1 MCGTYTKNAK
11 VKNKKQILKIWKKYN
26 ISTYRGEFE
35 RRKTMNK
42 IVKIVIAIIVAIV
55 IIMGVYALRNS
66 KPKSNLNIN
75 SDEDLTAL
83 IDQIYSGITIEMPRL
98 QTQTIDVTDTN
109 MVKTFTGLDSNEN
122 IENIVASEPL
132 MTSQAY
138 SLVLVKVKDGA
149 NITDMAK
156 AMNEN
161 IDVRK
166 WICVSA
172 EKVYTA
178 TSGNVICLV
187 MTNADTAKTVF
198 DSFKTIAG
206 AVDKEYE
213 RTVEEPVFPTEETEI
228 PSEETAEPTV

>member
-1 MCGTYTKNAK
+1 
-11 VKNKKQILKIWKKYN
+11 
-26 ISTYRGEFE
+26 
-35 RRKTMNK
+35 MNK

-55 IIMGVYALRNS
+55 IIMGVNLFRNS
-66 KPKSNLNIN
+66 TPKQKSNLNIN
-75 SDEDLTAL
+75 NNDDLVSL
-83 IDQIYSGITIEMPRL
+83 INQIYEGVTIEMPKL
-98 QTQTIDVTDTN
+98 QTQALDVTDAN
-109 MVKTFTGLDSNEN
+109 MVKTFTGLDSTEN
-122 IENIVASEPL
+122 IENLVVSEPL
-132 MTSQAY
+132 MSSQAY

-149 NITDMAK
+149 NINDMAK

-187 MTNADTAKTVF
+187 MTNADTAKAVY

-206 AVDKEYE
+206 GIEKEYE

-228 PSEETAEPTV
+228 PEDVTSDPTV

>member
-1 MCGTYTKNAK
+1 
-11 VKNKKQILKIWKKYN
+11 
-26 ISTYRGEFE
+26 
-35 RRKTMNK
+35 MNK

-55 IIMGVYALRNS
+55 IIMGVNLFRNS
-66 KPKSNLNIN
+66 SPKQESNLNIN
-75 SDEDLTAL
+75 NNDDLVSL
-83 IDQIYSGITIEMPRL
+83 INQIYSGITIEMPRL
-98 QTQTIDVTDTN
+98 QTQALDVTDAN
-109 MVKTFTGLDSNEN
+109 MVKTFTGLDSTEN
-122 IENIVASEPL
+122 IENLVVSEPL
-132 MTSQAY
+132 MSSQAY

-149 NITDMAK
+149 NINEMAK

-198 DSFKTIAG
+198 DSFKAIAG
-206 AVDKEYE
+206 GIDKEYE
-213 RTVEEPVFPTEETEI
+213 RTVEEPVFPTEETET
-228 PSEETAEPTV
+228 PEAVTSDPTV

>member
-1 MCGTYTKNAK
+1 
-11 VKNKKQILKIWKKYN
+11 
-26 ISTYRGEFE
+26 
-35 RRKTMNK
+35 MNK

-55 IIMGVYALRNS
+55 IIMGVNLFRNS
-66 KPKSNLNIN
+66 TPKQKSNLNIN
-75 SDEDLTAL
+75 NNDDLVSL
-83 IDQIYSGITIEMPRL
+83 INQIYEGVTIEMPRL
-98 QTQTIDVTDTN
+98 QTQALDVTDAN
-109 MVKTFTGLDSNEN
+109 MVKTFTGLDSTEN
-122 IENIVASEPL
+122 IENLVVSEPL
-132 MTSQAY
+132 MSSQAY

-149 NITDMAK
+149 NINEMAK

-187 MTNADTAKTVF
+187 MTNADTAKVVY
-198 DSFKTIAG
+198 DSFKAIAG
-206 AVDKEYE
+206 GIEKEYE

-228 PSEETAEPTV
+228 PEDVTSDPTV

>member
-1 MCGTYTKNAK
+1 
-11 VKNKKQILKIWKKYN
+11 
-26 ISTYRGEFE
+26 
-35 RRKTMNK
+35 MNK

-55 IIMGVYALRNS
+55 IIMGVNLFRKS
-66 KPKSNLNIN
+66 SPKQESNLNIN
-75 SDEDLTAL
+75 NNDDLVSL
-83 IDQIYSGITIEMPRL
+83 INQIYEGVTIEMPKL
-98 QTQTIDVTDTN
+98 QTQALDVTDAN
-109 MVKTFTGLDSNEN
+109 MVKTFTGLDSTEN
-122 IENIVASEPL
+122 IENLVVSEPL
-132 MTSQAY
+132 MSSQAY

-149 NITDMAK
+149 NINDMAK

-187 MTNADTAKTVF
+187 MTNADTAKAVY

-206 AVDKEYE
+206 GIEKEYE
-213 RTVEEPVFPTEETEI
+213 RTVEETEFPTEEIEI
-228 PSEETAEPTV
+228 PEEDVTSDPTV

>member
-1 MCGTYTKNAK
+1 
-11 VKNKKQILKIWKKYN
+11 
-26 ISTYRGEFE
+26 
-35 RRKTMNK
+35 MNK

-55 IIMGVYALRNS
+55 IIMGVNLFRKS
-66 KPKSNLNIN
+66 SPKQESNLNIN
-75 SDEDLTAL
+75 NNDDLVSL
-83 IDQIYSGITIEMPRL
+83 INQIYEGVTIEMPKL
-98 QTQTIDVTDTN
+98 QTQALDVTDAN
-109 MVKTFTGLDSNEN
+109 MVKTFTGLDSTEN
-122 IENIVASEPL
+122 IENLVVSEPL
-132 MTSQAY
+132 MSSQAY

-149 NITDMAK
+149 NINDMAK

-187 MTNADTAKTVF
+187 MTNADTAKAVY

-206 AVDKEYE
+206 GIEKEYE
-213 RTVEEPVFPTEETEI
+213 RTVEETEFPTEEIEI
-228 PSEETAEPTV
+228 PEDVTSDPTV

>member
-1 MCGTYTKNAK
+1 
-11 VKNKKQILKIWKKYN
+11 
-26 ISTYRGEFE
+26 
-35 RRKTMNK
+35 MNK

-55 IIMGVYALRNS
+55 IIMGVNLFRKS
-66 KPKSNLNIN
+66 SPKQKSNLNIN
-75 SDEDLTAL
+75 NNDDLVSL
-83 IDQIYSGITIEMPRL
+83 INQIYEGVTIEMPKL
-98 QTQTIDVTDTN
+98 QTQALDVTDAN
-109 MVKTFTGLDSNEN
+109 MVKTFTGLDSTEN
-122 IENIVASEPL
+122 IENLVVSEPL
-132 MTSQAY
+132 MSSQAY

-149 NITDMAK
+149 NINEMAK

-187 MTNADTAKTVF
+187 MTNADTAKVVY
-198 DSFKTIAG
+198 DSFKAIAG
-206 AVDKEYE
+206 GIEKEYE

-228 PSEETAEPTV
+228 PEDVTSDPTV

>member
-1 MCGTYTKNAK
+1 
-11 VKNKKQILKIWKKYN
+11 
-26 ISTYRGEFE
+26 
-35 RRKTMNK
+35 MNK

-55 IIMGVYALRNS
+55 IIMGVNLFRNS
-66 KPKSNLNIN
+66 SPKQESNLNIN
-75 SDEDLTAL
+75 NNDDLVSL
-83 IDQIYSGITIEMPRL
+83 INQIYEGVTIEMPRL
-98 QTQTIDVTDTN
+98 QTQALDVTDAN
-109 MVKTFTGLDSNEN
+109 MVKTFTGLDSTEN
-122 IENIVASEPL
+122 IENLVVSEPL
-132 MTSQAY
+132 MSSQAY

-149 NITDMAK
+149 NINEMAK

-187 MTNADTAKTVF
+187 MTNADTAKVVY
-198 DSFKTIAG
+198 DSFKAIAG
-206 AVDKEYE
+206 GIEKEYE

-228 PSEETAEPTV
+228 PEDVTSDPTV

>member
-1 MCGTYTKNAK
+1 
-11 VKNKKQILKIWKKYN
+11 
-26 ISTYRGEFE
+26 
-35 RRKTMNK
+35 MNK

-55 IIMGVYALRNS
+55 IIMGVNLFRNS
-66 KPKSNLNIN
+66 TPKQKSNLNIN
-75 SDEDLTAL
+75 NNDDLVSL
-83 IDQIYSGITIEMPRL
+83 IYQIYEGVTIEMPKL
-98 QTQTIDVTDTN
+98 QTQALDVTDAN
-109 MVKTFTGLDSNEN
+109 MVKTFTGLDSTEN
-122 IENIVASEPL
+122 IENLVVSEPL
-132 MTSQAY
+132 MSSQAY

-149 NITDMAK
+149 NINDMAK

-187 MTNADTAKTVF
+187 MTNADTAKAVY

-206 AVDKEYE
+206 GIEKEYE

-228 PSEETAEPTV
+228 PEDVTSDPTV

>member
-1 MCGTYTKNAK
+1 
-11 VKNKKQILKIWKKYN
+11 
-26 ISTYRGEFE
+26 
-35 RRKTMNK
+35 MNK

-55 IIMGVYALRNS
+55 IIMGVNLFRNS
-66 KPKSNLNIN
+66 SPKQESNLNIN
-75 SDEDLTAL
+75 NNDDLVSL
-83 IDQIYSGITIEMPRL
+83 INQIYEGVTIEMPRL
-98 QTQTIDVTDTN
+98 QTQALDVTDAN
-109 MVKTFTGLDSNEN
+109 MVKTFTGLDSTEN
-122 IENIVASEPL
+122 IENLVVSEPL
-132 MTSQAY
+132 MSSQAY

-149 NITDMAK
+149 NINDMAK

-187 MTNADTAKTVF
+187 MTNADTAKVVY
-198 DSFKTIAG
+198 DSFRAIAG
-206 AVDKEYE
+206 GIEKEYE

-228 PSEETAEPTV
+228 PEDVTSDPTV

>member
-1 MCGTYTKNAK
+1 
-11 VKNKKQILKIWKKYN
+11 
-26 ISTYRGEFE
+26 
-35 RRKTMNK
+35 MNK

-55 IIMGVYALRNS
+55 IIMGVNLFRNS
-66 KPKSNLNIN
+66 SPKQESNLNIN
-75 SDEDLTAL
+75 NNDDLVSL
-83 IDQIYSGITIEMPRL
+83 INQIYEGVTIEMPKL
-98 QTQTIDVTDTN
+98 QTQALDVTDAN
-109 MVKTFTGLDSNEN
+109 MVKTFTGLDSTEN
-122 IENIVASEPL
+122 IENLVVSEPL
-132 MTSQAY
+132 MSSQAY

-149 NITDMAK
+149 NINDMAK

-187 MTNADTAKTVF
+187 MTNADTAKVVY
-198 DSFKTIAG
+198 DSFKAIAG
-206 AVDKEYE
+206 GIEKEYE

-228 PSEETAEPTV
+228 PEDVTSDPTV

>member
-1 MCGTYTKNAK
+1 
-11 VKNKKQILKIWKKYN
+11 
-26 ISTYRGEFE
+26 
-35 RRKTMNK
+35 MNK

-55 IIMGVYALRNS
+55 IIMGVNLFRNS
-66 KPKSNLNIN
+66 TPKQKSNLNIN
-75 SDEDLTAL
+75 NNDDLVSL
-83 IDQIYSGITIEMPRL
+83 INQIYEGVTIEMPKL
-98 QTQTIDVTDTN
+98 QTQALDVTDAN
-109 MVKTFTGLDSNEN
+109 MVKTFTGLDSTEN
-122 IENIVASEPL
+122 IENLVVSEPL
-132 MTSQAY
+132 MSSQAY

-149 NITDMAK
+149 NINEMAK

-187 MTNADTAKTVF
+187 MTNADTAKVVY
-198 DSFKTIAG
+198 DSFKAIAG
-206 AVDKEYE
+206 GIEKEYE

-228 PSEETAEPTV
+228 PEDVTSDPTV

>member
-1 MCGTYTKNAK
+1 
-11 VKNKKQILKIWKKYN
+11 
-26 ISTYRGEFE
+26 
-35 RRKTMNK
+35 MNK

-55 IIMGVYALRNS
+55 IIMGVNLFRNS
-66 KPKSNLNIN
+66 SPKQESNLNIN
-75 SDEDLTAL
+75 NNDDLVSL
-83 IDQIYSGITIEMPRL
+83 INQIYEGVTIEMPEL
-98 QTQTIDVTDTN
+98 QTQALDVTDAN
-109 MVKTFTGLDSNEN
+109 MVKTFTGLDSTEN
-122 IENIVASEPL
+122 IENLVVSEPL
-132 MTSQAY
+132 MSSQAY

-149 NITDMAK
+149 NINDMAK

-187 MTNADTAKTVF
+187 MTNADTAKVVY
-198 DSFKTIAG
+198 DSFRAIAG
-206 AVDKEYE
+206 GIEKEYE

-228 PSEETAEPTV
+228 PEDVTSDPTV

>member
-1 MCGTYTKNAK
+1 
-11 VKNKKQILKIWKKYN
+11 
-26 ISTYRGEFE
+26 
-35 RRKTMNK
+35 MNK

-55 IIMGVYALRNS
+55 IIMGVNLFRNS
-66 KPKSNLNIN
+66 SPKQESNLNIN
-75 SDEDLTAL
+75 NNDDLVSL
-83 IDQIYSGITIEMPRL
+83 INQIYEGVTIEMPRL
-98 QTQTIDVTDTN
+98 QTQALDVTDAN
-109 MVKTFTGLDSNEN
+109 MVKTFTGLDSTEN
-122 IENIVASEPL
+122 IENLVVSEPL
-132 MTSQAY
+132 MSSQAY

-149 NITDMAK
+149 NINDMAK

-187 MTNADTAKTVF
+187 MTNADTAKVVY
-198 DSFKTIAG
+198 DSFKAIAG
-206 AVDKEYE
+206 GIEKEYE

-228 PSEETAEPTV
+228 PEDVTSDPTV

>member
-1 MCGTYTKNAK
+1 
-11 VKNKKQILKIWKKYN
+11 
-26 ISTYRGEFE
+26 
-35 RRKTMNK
+35 MNK

-55 IIMGVYALRNS
+55 IIMGVNLFRNS
-66 KPKSNLNIN
+66 SPKQESNLNIN
-75 SDEDLTAL
+75 NNDDLVSL
-83 IDQIYSGITIEMPRL
+83 INQIYEGVTIEMPRL
-98 QTQTIDVTDTN
+98 QTQALDVTDAN
-109 MVKTFTGLDSNEN
+109 MVKTFTGLDSTEN
-122 IENIVASEPL
+122 IENLVVSEPL
-132 MTSQAY
+132 MSSQAY

-149 NITDMAK
+149 NINEMAK

-187 MTNADTAKTVF
+187 MTNADTAKAVY
-198 DSFKTIAG
+198 DSFKAIAG
-206 AVDKEYE
+206 GIEKEYE

-228 PSEETAEPTV
+228 PEDVTSDPTV

>member
-1 MCGTYTKNAK
+1 
-11 VKNKKQILKIWKKYN
+11 
-26 ISTYRGEFE
+26 
-35 RRKTMNK
+35 MNK

-55 IIMGVYALRNS
+55 IIMGVNLFRNS
-66 KPKSNLNIN
+66 SPKQESNLNIN
-75 SDEDLTAL
+75 NNDDLVSL
-83 IDQIYSGITIEMPRL
+83 INQIYEGVTIEMPRL
-98 QTQTIDVTDTN
+98 QTQALDVTDAN
-109 MVKTFTGLDSNEN
+109 MVKTFTGLDSTEN
-122 IENIVASEPL
+122 IENLVVSEPL
-132 MTSQAY
+132 MSSQAY

-149 NITDMAK
+149 NINDMAK

-187 MTNADTAKTVF
+187 MTNADTAKAVY

-206 AVDKEYE
+206 GIEKEYE
-213 RTVEEPVFPTEETEI
+213 RTVEETEFPTEEIEI
-228 PSEETAEPTV
+228 PEEDVTSDPTV

>member
-1 MCGTYTKNAK
+1 
-11 VKNKKQILKIWKKYN
+11 
-26 ISTYRGEFE
+26 
-35 RRKTMNK
+35 MNK

-55 IIMGVYALRNS
+55 IIMGVNLFRNS
-66 KPKSNLNIN
+66 SPKQESNLNIN
-75 SDEDLTAL
+75 NNDDLVSL
-83 IDQIYSGITIEMPRL
+83 INQIYSGITIEMPRL
-98 QTQTIDVTDTN
+98 QTQALDVTDAN
-109 MVKTFTGLDSNEN
+109 MVKTFTGLDSTEN
-122 IENIVASEPL
+122 IENLVVSEPL
-132 MTSQAY
+132 MSSQAY

-149 NITDMAK
+149 NINDMAK

-187 MTNADTAKTVF
+187 MTNADTAKVVY
-198 DSFKTIAG
+198 DSFRAIAG
-206 AVDKEYE
+206 GIEKEYE

-228 PSEETAEPTV
+228 PEDVTSDPTV

>member
-1 MCGTYTKNAK
+1 
-11 VKNKKQILKIWKKYN
+11 
-26 ISTYRGEFE
+26 
-35 RRKTMNK
+35 MNK

-55 IIMGVYALRNS
+55 IIMGVNLFRKS
-66 KPKSNLNIN
+66 SPKQESNLNIN
-75 SDEDLTAL
+75 NNDDLVSL
-83 IDQIYSGITIEMPRL
+83 INQIYEGVTIEMPRL
-98 QTQTIDVTDTN
+98 QTQALDVTDAN
-109 MVKTFTGLDSNEN
+109 MVKTFTGLDSTEN
-122 IENIVASEPL
+122 IENLVVSEPL
-132 MTSQAY
+132 MSSQAY

-149 NITDMAK
+149 NINDMAK

-187 MTNADTAKTVF
+187 MTNADTAKAVY

-206 AVDKEYE
+206 GIEKEYE
-213 RTVEEPVFPTEETEI
+213 RTVEETEFPTEEIEI
-228 PSEETAEPTV
+228 PEEDVTSDPTV

>member
-1 MCGTYTKNAK
+1 
-11 VKNKKQILKIWKKYN
+11 
-26 ISTYRGEFE
+26 
-35 RRKTMNK
+35 MNK

-55 IIMGVYALRNS
+55 IIMGVNLFRNS
-66 KPKSNLNIN
+66 SPKQESNLNIN
-75 SDEDLTAL
+75 NNDDLVSL
-83 IDQIYSGITIEMPRL
+83 INQIYEGVTIEMPKL
-98 QTQTIDVTDTN
+98 QTQALDVTDAN
-109 MVKTFTGLDSNEN
+109 MVKTFTGLDSTEN
-122 IENIVASEPL
+122 IENLVVSEPL
-132 MTSQAY
+132 MSSQAY

-149 NITDMAK
+149 NINEMAK

-187 MTNADTAKTVF
+187 MTNADTAKVVY
-198 DSFKTIAG
+198 DSFKAIAG
-206 AVDKEYE
+206 GIEKEYE

-228 PSEETAEPTV
+228 PEDVTSDPTV

>member
-1 MCGTYTKNAK
+1 
-11 VKNKKQILKIWKKYN
+11 
-26 ISTYRGEFE
+26 
-35 RRKTMNK
+35 MNK

-55 IIMGVYALRNS
+55 IIMGVNLFRKS
-66 KPKSNLNIN
+66 SPKQKSNLNIN
-75 SDEDLTAL
+75 NNDDLVSL
-83 IDQIYSGITIEMPRL
+83 INQIYEGVTIEMPRL
-98 QTQTIDVTDTN
+98 QTQALDVTDAN
-109 MVKTFTGLDSNEN
+109 MVKTFTGLDSTEN
-122 IENIVASEPL
+122 IENLVVSEPL
-132 MTSQAY
+132 MSSQAY

-149 NITDMAK
+149 NINEMAK

-187 MTNADTAKTVF
+187 MTNADTAKVVY
-198 DSFKTIAG
+198 DSFKAIAG
-206 AVDKEYE
+206 GIEKEYE

-228 PSEETAEPTV
+228 PEDVTSDPTV

>member
-1 MCGTYTKNAK
+1 
-11 VKNKKQILKIWKKYN
+11 
-26 ISTYRGEFE
+26 
-35 RRKTMNK
+35 MNK

-55 IIMGVYALRNS
+55 IIMGVNLFRNS
-66 KPKSNLNIN
+66 TPKQKSNLNIN
-75 SDEDLTAL
+75 NNDDLVSL
-83 IDQIYSGITIEMPRL
+83 INQIYEGVTIEMPRL
-98 QTQTIDVTDTN
+98 QTQALDVTDAN
-109 MVKTFTGLDSNEN
+109 MVKTFTGLDSTEN
-122 IENIVASEPL
+122 IENLVVSEPL
-132 MTSQAY
+132 MSSQAY

-149 NITDMAK
+149 NINEMAK

-187 MTNADTAKTVF
+187 MTNADTAKAVY
-198 DSFKTIAG
+198 DSFKAIAG
-206 AVDKEYE
+206 GIEKEYE

-228 PSEETAEPTV
+228 PEDVTSDPTV

>member
-1 MCGTYTKNAK
+1 
-11 VKNKKQILKIWKKYN
+11 
-26 ISTYRGEFE
+26 
-35 RRKTMNK
+35 MNK

-55 IIMGVYALRNS
+55 IIMGVNLFRKS
-66 KPKSNLNIN
+66 SPKQKSNLNIN
-75 SDEDLTAL
+75 NNDDLVSL
-83 IDQIYSGITIEMPRL
+83 INQIYEGVTIEMPRL
-98 QTQTIDVTDTN
+98 QTQALDVTDAN
-109 MVKTFTGLDSNEN
+109 MVKTFTGLDSTEN
-122 IENIVASEPL
+122 IENLVVSEPL
-132 MTSQAY
+132 MSSQAY

-149 NITDMAK
+149 NINEMAK

-187 MTNADTAKTVF
+187 MTNADTAKVVY
-198 DSFKTIAG
+198 DSFKAIAG
-206 AVDKEYE
+206 GIDKEYE

-228 PSEETAEPTV
+228 PEDVTSDPTV

>member
-1 MCGTYTKNAK
+1 
-11 VKNKKQILKIWKKYN
+11 
-26 ISTYRGEFE
+26 
-35 RRKTMNK
+35 MNK

-55 IIMGVYALRNS
+55 IIMGVNLFRNS
-66 KPKSNLNIN
+66 SPKQKSNLNIN
-75 SDEDLTAL
+75 NNDDLVSL
-83 IDQIYSGITIEMPRL
+83 INQIYEGVTIEMPKL
-98 QTQTIDVTDTN
+98 QTQALDVTDAN
-109 MVKTFTGLDSNEN
+109 MVKTFTGLDSTEN
-122 IENIVASEPL
+122 IENLVVSEPL
-132 MTSQAY
+132 MSSQAY

-149 NITDMAK
+149 NINEMAK

-187 MTNADTAKTVF
+187 MTNADTAKVVY
-198 DSFKTIAG
+198 DSFKAIAG
-206 AVDKEYE
+206 GIDKEYE

-228 PSEETAEPTV
+228 PEDVTSDPTV

>member
-1 MCGTYTKNAK
+1 
-11 VKNKKQILKIWKKYN
+11 
-26 ISTYRGEFE
+26 
-35 RRKTMNK
+35 MNK

-55 IIMGVYALRNS
+55 IIMGVNLFRNS
-66 KPKSNLNIN
+66 SPKQESNLNIN
-75 SDEDLTAL
+75 NNDDLVSL
-83 IDQIYSGITIEMPRL
+83 INQIYEGVTIEMPRL
-98 QTQTIDVTDTN
+98 QTQALDVTDAN
-109 MVKTFTGLDSNEN
+109 MVKTFTGLDSTEN
-122 IENIVASEPL
+122 IENLVVSEPL
-132 MTSQAY
+132 MSSQAY

-149 NITDMAK
+149 NINDMAK

-187 MTNADTAKTVF
+187 MTNADTAKVVY

-206 AVDKEYE
+206 GIEKEYE

-228 PSEETAEPTV
+228 PEDVTSDPTV

>member
-1 MCGTYTKNAK
+1 
-11 VKNKKQILKIWKKYN
+11 
-26 ISTYRGEFE
+26 
-35 RRKTMNK
+35 MNK

-55 IIMGVYALRNS
+55 IIMGVNLFRNS
-66 KPKSNLNIN
+66 SPKQESNLNIN
-75 SDEDLTAL
+75 NNDDLVSL
-83 IDQIYSGITIEMPRL
+83 INQIYEGVTIEMPKL
-98 QTQTIDVTDTN
+98 QTQALDVTDAN
-109 MVKTFTGLDSNEN
+109 MVKTFTGLDSTEN
-122 IENIVASEPL
+122 IENLVVSEPL
-132 MTSQAY
+132 MSSQAY

-149 NITDMAK
+149 NINEMAK

-187 MTNADTAKTVF
+187 MTNADTAKAVY
-198 DSFKTIAG
+198 DSFKAIAG
-206 AVDKEYE
+206 GIDKEYE

-228 PSEETAEPTV
+228 PEDVTSDPTV

>member
-1 MCGTYTKNAK
+1 
-11 VKNKKQILKIWKKYN
+11 
-26 ISTYRGEFE
+26 
-35 RRKTMNK
+35 MNK

-55 IIMGVYALRNS
+55 IIMGVNLFRNS
-66 KPKSNLNIN
+66 SPKQESNLNIN
-75 SDEDLTAL
+75 NNDDLVSL
-83 IDQIYSGITIEMPRL
+83 INQIYEGVTIEMPKL
-98 QTQTIDVTDTN
+98 QTQALDVTDAN
-109 MVKTFTGLDSNEN
+109 MVKTFTGLDSTEN
-122 IENIVASEPL
+122 IENLVVSEPL
-132 MTSQAY
+132 MSSQAY

-149 NITDMAK
+149 NINDMAK

-198 DSFKTIAG
+198 DSFKAIAG
-206 AVDKEYE
+206 GIDKEYE
-213 RTVEEPVFPTEETEI
+213 RTVEEPVFPTEETET
-228 PSEETAEPTV
+228 PEAVTSDPTV